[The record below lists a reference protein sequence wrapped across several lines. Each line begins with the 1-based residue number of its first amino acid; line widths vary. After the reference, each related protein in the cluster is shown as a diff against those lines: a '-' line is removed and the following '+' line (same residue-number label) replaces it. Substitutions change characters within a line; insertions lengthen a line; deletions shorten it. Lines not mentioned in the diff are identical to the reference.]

1 MTIIPLHQKAEDG
14 NVVSLRSYLDSM
26 LYYLECVREDLA
38 RQDATAEAGFR
49 LKPVLGYVDARIQKL
64 MDTIEHDCGEVSLVV
79 EREDVDEPL
88 RVMPFRAPQKEG
100 AL

>member
-1 MTIIPLHQKAEDG
+1 
-14 NVVSLRSYLDSM
+14 
-26 LYYLECVREDLA
+26 
-38 RQDATAEAGFR
+38 
-49 LKPVLGYVDARIQKL
+49 VLGYVDARIQKL